1 MLMNAIK
8 SPMLKAISTA
18 LVLGMMAVSMPQTA
32 AADDDHKEAN
42 YHPQF
47 HDGRYYPNHG
57 KPHHHNYSKRY
68 ENKRYSK
75 KRYSRKRYYDRR
87 YYGGRHYDRR
97 HYRKHRYRHYN
108 DHAAGVAIGLFA
120 LGAAAAIASSPRYH
134 HPPRRHT
141 YEYHG
146 KPRNYGYR
154 SYRGDP
160 LTADN

>member
-1 MLMNAIK
+1 MLTNAIK
-8 SPMLKAISTA
+8 SPVLKALSMA

-57 KPHHHNYSKRY
+57 KRYDYHHSKRY
-68 ENKRYSK
+68 HYHHGKRY
-75 KRYSRKRYYDRR
+75 
-87 YYGGRHYDRR
+87 H
-97 HYRKHRYRHYN
+97 RKHRYRHYDN
-108 DHAAGVAIGLFA
+108 HAAGVAIGLFA

-134 HPPRRHT
+134 HPPRRHY

-146 KPRNYGYR
+146 QPHHYSYR

-160 LTADN
+160 LTPDN